1 MGSQEDIH
9 RGVCPLLGQTTLNKS
24 EEVISQLRGE
34 YRWIR
39 EENEHYIFFFGF
51 RAIQDLKERTPN
63 SEDAEIKWLCVYH
76 SVQNSKIKWKMYF
89 CCSKKSLPPQS
100 DLRVCIAILWFPLV
114 FYYISRKARNYIF
127 FFLNIEQKQNLNC
140 KNAHLKEIQLATVF
154 YVISQQDS
162 FCSIF
167 AVRAVWCQI

>member
-39 EENEHYIFFFGF
+39 EENEHYIFFFW
-51 RAIQDLKERTPN
+51 IQSYPRSERTYPKFWRRWN
-63 SEDAEIKWLCVYH
+63 KMKRLCVCH
-76 SVQNSKIKWKMYF
+76 SVQNSKIKWKMYI

-114 FYYISRKARNYIF
+114 FYYISREARNYIYIF
-127 FFLNIEQKQNLNC
+127 FFL
-140 KNAHLKEIQLATVF
+140 
-154 YVISQQDS
+154 ISS
-162 FCSIF
+162 RNKI
-167 AVRAVWCQI
+167 